1 MDKEYQADPTSLIS
15 DDAQIGR
22 GTRIW
27 QFCNIMGGS
36 VIGENCNIGQNVFIE
51 SGVHLGN
58 NVKVKNNVALYQG
71 VICEDDVFLGP
82 NCVFTNVINPRS
94 FIERK
99 HEFKKTIVQEG
110 ATIGANATILCGNTI
125 GRYAMVGA
133 GTVVTHDVGEY
144 HLVAGNP
151 GRTIGYVCRCGV
163 RLQEKEDLWHCPE
176 CGRQYRRTADGIDGA
191 VLACIGNSNACCS
204 KDVCRRGTT
213 WSL

>member
-82 NCVFTNVINPRS
+82 NCVFTNVINPRA

-99 HEFKKTIVQEG
+99 NEYRKTTLKKG
-110 ATIGANATILCGNTI
+110 ASVGANATIVCGHSI
-125 GRYAMVGA
+125 GRYALVGA
-133 GTVVTHDVGEY
+133 GSVVTEDVPDYACVYG
-144 HLVAGNP
+144 VPA
-151 GRTIGYVCRCGV
+151 RVRGYVCQCG
-163 RLQEKEDLWHCPE
+163 EAIKFS
-176 CGRQYRRTADGIDGA
+176 QYRAVCPGCGKQYRMNEKDNSIKEID
-191 VLACIGNSNACCS
+191 
-204 KDVCRRGTT
+204 
-213 WSL
+213 